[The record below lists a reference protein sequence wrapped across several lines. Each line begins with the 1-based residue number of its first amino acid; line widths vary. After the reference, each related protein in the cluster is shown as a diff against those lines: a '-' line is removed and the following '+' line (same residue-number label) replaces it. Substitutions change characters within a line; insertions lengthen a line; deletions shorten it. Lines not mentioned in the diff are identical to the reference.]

1 MKKVVTLFAIAVA
14 MLTAGSAKAQLNL
27 HLGYMPE
34 TFSDEVGSASSDFTM
49 DGFFVGADYMMN
61 LTGDL
66 NLSVGLQ
73 LRYNMHS
80 ETVATIETKFSQMA
94 LDVPILFNYGF
105 PLGSD
110 FKLSAFAGPTISF
123 AIMGKSKATILG
135 TETETDWYENNENL
149 SRLNVYG
156 TVGLS
161 LSYKGQYRLFGG
173 YNMGLLDLEQS
184 DNSKR
189 TTGGLFVGL
198 GIGL

>member
-1 MKKVVTLFAIAVA
+1 

-34 TFSDEVGSASSDFTM
+34 TFTTEINGNSSDVSM
-49 DGFFVGADYMMN
+49 DGFFVGGDYMMN

-66 NLSVGLQ
+66 NLSLGLQ
-73 LRYNMHS
+73 VRYNMSS
-80 ETVATIETKFSQMA
+80 ETVATIETKSSQLL

-110 FKLSAFAGPTISF
+110 FKLSAFVGPTISF
-123 AIMGKSKATILG
+123 AVMGKSKVTILG
-135 TETETDWYENNENL
+135 TETETDWYENDDNY

-161 LSYKGQYRLFGG
+161 LCYRGQYRLFGG
-173 YNMGLLDLEQS
+173 YNLGLLDLDKS
-184 DNSKR
+184 DNTKFTS
-189 TTGGLFVGL
+189 GGLFVGL